1 MWHVPCFG
9 LVLMASWADRFC
21 VQLPA
26 CELGS
31 LASLGACSGA
41 GNHGSEPRGS
51 GHTQFMSDRLGSRCR
66 LPVNAAGFAANEL
79 APELAGKAANV
90 AAKEPAPSR
99 STGTLWD
106 SAVAEVVDF
115 RH

>member
-1 MWHVPCFG
+1 
-9 LVLMASWADRFC
+9 
-21 VQLPA
+21 
-26 CELGS
+26 
-31 LASLGACSGA
+31 
-41 GNHGSEPRGS
+41 
-51 GHTQFMSDRLGSRCR
+51 